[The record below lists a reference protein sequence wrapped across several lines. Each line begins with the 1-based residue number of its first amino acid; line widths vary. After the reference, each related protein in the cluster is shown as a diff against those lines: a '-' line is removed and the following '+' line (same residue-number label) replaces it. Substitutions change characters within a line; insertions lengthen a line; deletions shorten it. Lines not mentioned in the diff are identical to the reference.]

1 MWYTK
6 KRVPQ
11 IPGNVPHVYHIP
23 FQRIQQQGCCTPR
36 IFWKHLAQNSKYQR
50 VGTLN
55 RLRSLWQDRGRGLRL
70 IFDGNAGTFVVLF
83 CGTSTKSVPKIMCQ
97 FRTNKC

>member
-1 MWYTK
+1 VMWYTK

-23 FQRIQQQGCCTPR
+23 FQRIRQRGCCTPR
-36 IFWKHLAQNSKYQR
+36 IFWKHLVQNSKYQR

-55 RLRSLWQDRGRGLRL
+55 RLRTLWQDRGRIQRL
-70 IFDGNAGTFVVLF
+70 IFDGKAGTFVVLF
-83 CGTSTKSVPKIMCQ
+83 CGTSTKFVPKIMC
-97 FRTNKC
+97 